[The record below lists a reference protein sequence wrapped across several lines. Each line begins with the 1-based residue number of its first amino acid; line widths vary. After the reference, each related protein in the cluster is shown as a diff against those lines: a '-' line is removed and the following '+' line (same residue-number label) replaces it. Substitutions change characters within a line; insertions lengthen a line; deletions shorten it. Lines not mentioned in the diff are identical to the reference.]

1 MKRLYKNFD
10 ETFYYLNREVLQ
22 QPELTID
29 YVVSSMGFID
39 NLFIKC
45 ATFDCTL
52 NIGEFG
58 YRQNKWTSYTKAMID
73 KKKVKAFYKE
83 LKSTKSNLCVFEFK
97 PKDITK
103 GSGLM
108 CLMFKRHD
116 SRSKWKTCTA
126 IFKSAEL
133 QKDFAVDLVFLHVFL
148 RSLPDCVKL
157 DSVNIYIE
165 QAYVSAQYINGYL
178 EYFDLGLEELDL
190 EHPFIKCI
198 KRNRE
203 KYFSDKNN
211 LSNYVSLLKMQQ
223 VYFKLIELSN
233 IRVLDLELGVEND

>member
-1 MKRLYKNFD
+1 MISNYYKNFD
-10 ETFYYLNREVLQ
+10 EVFYHFNRSVLQ
-22 QPELTID
+22 MPDVYID
-29 YVVSSMGFID
+29 YVVSSMGYINNVFIQCD
-39 NLFIKC
+39 S
-45 ATFDCTL
+45 FDCSL

-58 YRQNKWTSYTKAMID
+58 YRQNKWTNYTKSMID

-83 LKSTKSNLCVFEFK
+83 LETTKSNLCMFKFE
-97 PKDITK
+97 PKDVSK

-108 CLMFKRHD
+108 FLVFKRHD
-116 SRSKWKTCTA
+116 SRGKWKTCTA
-126 IFKSAEL
+126 IYKSAEM

-148 RSLPDCVKL
+148 KNLPDCCKL
-157 DSVNIYIE
+157 SSVNIYIE

-178 EYFDLGLEELDL
+178 DYFDIGLEELDN

-198 KRNRE
+198 KHNKE

-223 VYFKLIELSN
+223 LYFGLTEISN
-233 IRVLDLELGVEND
+233 IRVLDLELGI